1 MYVLAFDTTAAACSI
16 LLKKNDDVL
25 ACFNKIM
32 DFGQAEVLISELQ
45 KMLTDNNLKFADLN
59 LLLVCV
65 GPGSFTGVRSA
76 ISAARTFKLACQELS
91 LGGVSAFDAYALGL
105 SEDER
110 AELNVVI
117 IETKRDDFY
126 VQVFDKNLHKLT
138 PPQAM
143 MYENIISMLK
153 GHKVSLIGDG
163 VERFLSRQS
172 GLCLHGIKM
181 LDMLNIEWLMQA
193 GLSDFADKKLD
204 YPKPMYL
211 RAPDV
216 AVPKS
221 I

>member
-91 LGGVSAFDAYALGL
+91 LGVKHLRQLLGVALFKL
-105 SEDER
+105 CKVTYVSE
-110 AELNVVI
+110 VY
-117 IETKRDDFY
+117 TKDRNI
-126 VQVFDKNLHKLT
+126 VSTNL
-138 PPQAM
+138 P
-143 MYENIISMLK
+143 
-153 GHKVSLIGDG
+153 
-163 VERFLSRQS
+163 S
-172 GLCLHGIKM
+172 GT
-181 LDMLNIEWLMQA
+181 
-193 GLSDFADKKLD
+193 D
-204 YPKPMYL
+204 Y
-211 RAPDV
+211 
-216 AVPKS
+216 
-221 I
+221 